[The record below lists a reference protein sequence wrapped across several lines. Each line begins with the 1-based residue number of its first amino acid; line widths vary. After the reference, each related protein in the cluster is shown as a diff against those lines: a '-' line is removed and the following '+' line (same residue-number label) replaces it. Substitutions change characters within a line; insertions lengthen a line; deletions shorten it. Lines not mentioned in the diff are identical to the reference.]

1 MKTSHLLVAG
11 AIGIGTIAL
20 LKRSKMLTKSMD
32 TTPSTDDDLL
42 QWNGDP
48 SQVSYEIPED
58 LVYNGETL
66 RDFCGSFWPIR
77 DRSPWHA
84 ELCKLGDAIRAYAEE
99 DWKDIT
105 LSDEVRRDNVNRTT
119 EDLRVKV
126 VEAWLRDGVTHNII
140 LNWMN
145 GDFDVSK
152 LSQLDV
158 NNLRIVAL
166 NKTLPEGVAE
176 FLK

>member
-11 AIGIGTIAL
+11 VIGISAISL
-20 LKRSKMLTKSMD
+20 LKSSKKLTKITD
-32 TTPSTDDDLL
+32 TTSSTDDDLL
-42 QWNGDP
+42 QWKGDP
-48 SQVSYEIPED
+48 SQVSYEIPEG

-66 RDFCGSFWPIR
+66 RDFCGSFWSIR

-84 ELCKLGDAIRAYAEE
+84 ELCKLGDAIRAYAEK
-99 DWKDIT
+99 DWKDIS
-105 LSDEVRRDNVNRTT
+105 LSDEVRHDNVNRAT

-126 VEAWLRDGVTHNII
+126 VEAWLRDGTTHNII

-158 NNLRIVAL
+158 NNLRIVAID
-166 NKTLPEGVAE
+166 KTLPEGIAE
-176 FLK
+176 FVK